1 MRPPD
6 NAHSRLII
14 RVPIG
19 FVAAAELQARAGRDC
34 CSVVSHSRCLKGKST
49 IAPAMVN
56 PM

>member
-19 FVAAAELQARAGRDC
+19 FVAAAELQARAGETAA
-34 CSVVSHSRCLKGKST
+34 VLCLT
-49 IAPAMVN
+49 HAV
-56 PM
+56 